1 MPGDWRPRD
10 GKLEERRLWRLYG
23 PLATAVLPHSVGE
36 LVNAS
41 ESKQNLYVGAG
52 LLGFFALVASG
63 LGFILDS
70 KLLILTPAMR
80 VVGDL
85 WAAGEISIADEH
97 LATSISFR
105 IIALQHERFRVAA
118 SRASKRV
125 LLAAVEGERHILGLE
140 MAASA
145 LTHAGYDVRMLGAD
159 VPSQDLGPAVA
170 RHEPAVVGLTMSRV
184 SAAAEAH
191 AAIAAARDASPAV
204 GVLLG
209 GVCAPDVRSG
219 APGVAVCAH
228 VSDVLELTDA
238 LAQRA
243 DSN

>member
-1 MPGDWRPRD
+1 M
-10 GKLEERRLWRLYG
+10 ES
-23 PLATAVLPHSVGE
+23 PHSQDQDARRRDAVIVALRDAYREALLLGVASVAERVVGE
-36 LVNAS
+36 AID
-41 ESKQNLYVGAG
+41 AG
-52 LLGFFALVASG
+52 LSELA
-63 LGFILDS
+63 IDEE
-70 KLLILTPAMR
+70 ILTPAMR

-140 MAASA
+140 MAANA
-145 LTHAGYDVRMLGAD
+145 LMHAGYDVRMLGAD
-159 VPSQDLGPAVA
+159 VPLHEIGPAVA
-170 RHEPAVVGLTMSRV
+170 RHKPAVLGLTMSRP
-184 SAAAEAH
+184 SAAAAAH

-209 GVCAPDVRSG
+209 GTCATDVRSG
-219 APGVAVCAH
+219 APGVAVCTH

-238 LAQRA
+238 LAQGA
-243 DSN
+243 SMN